1 MPKFVANL
9 SMLWPEL
16 DVYDRF
22 GAAAEAGF
30 SRVEILFVHTLDLA
44 RIEHLLQEHHLELVV
59 FDPSAGDWEAGER
72 GLACNPDRK
81 SEFRRSID
89 SALESARRLGV
100 QRLNALTGIPQPDV
114 TPETA
119 HTTIVEN
126 FRWAAPLADS
136 ADIKLLV
143 ENINPTDFP
152 GYYVTSVERAVQVIM
167 DVDRDNVR
175 LQLDQ
180 YHVGMIGGDAR
191 AALREYRPL
200 VEHVQIADVPGRH
213 QPGTGQQ
220 PIREFLADLDALG
233 YAGAVGLEYRPSG
246 PTEAAL
252 EWLPR
257 ARRACG

>member
-1 MPKFVANL
+1 MPKFAANL

-30 SRVEILFVHTLDLA
+30 SRVEILFVHTLDLG
-44 RIEHLLQEHHLELVV
+44 RIEKLLRQHHLDLLL
-59 FDPSAGDWEAGER
+59 FDPAPGDWDGGER
-72 GLACNPDRK
+72 GLACNPGRK
-81 SEFRRSID
+81 SDFQRSID
-89 SALESARRLGV
+89 QALETARRLGV

-119 HTTIVEN
+119 HATLVEN
-126 FRWAAPLADS
+126 FGWAASCAES
-136 ADIKLLV
+136 AGVTLLV

-152 GYYVTSVERAVQVIM
+152 GYFITTVERAARLVK
-167 DVDRDNVR
+167 DVDRPNVR
-175 LQLDQ
+175 VQLDQ
-180 YHVGMIGGDAR
+180 YHVGMVGDNAR
-191 AALREYRPL
+191 ALLREYLPL

-213 QPGTGQQ
+213 QPGTGEQ

-233 YAGAVGLEYRPSG
+233 YAGAVGLEYRPIGS
-246 PTEAAL
+246 TAVAL

-257 ARRACG
+257 SQRG